1 MAKVMHWEN
10 SHMKGVGSFGIYLY
24 ILYCQWLILSGVM
37 CKYAYS
43 HNGYMQRHAKNP
55 EATMQLKKKRIK
67 GG

>member
-1 MAKVMHWEN
+1 
-10 SHMKGVGSFGIYLY
+10 MKGVGSFGIYLY
-24 ILYCQWLILSGVM
+24 ILYCQWLILSGVIG
-37 CKYAYS
+37 KYAYS